1 MRRKSVRPLGPRKTL
16 AELAYQRLRDGIIHG
31 RLQPGELISTG
42 QIARAMHISSMPVRA
57 ALTRLEAE
65 GLVVI
70 APQRGVRV
78 SSISTAELEELFATR
93 SRLEGLAVHLACRH
107 LTGSDL
113 RKMRQYFRDMAR
125 YTRAKDAKRWL
136 AANEQWHHLI
146 FRASRNE
153 QLERLLF
160 DLWHRGIRRRTGA
173 PNVPGHMERRN
184 AEHAAILAALEERNA
199 ELAERLWRD
208 HILAGGEEIIKF
220 LTQTQLRESAPTRGR

>member
-65 GLVVI
+65 GLVV
-70 APQRGVRV
+70 

-107 LTGSDL
+107 LTESDL
-113 RKMRQYFRDMAR
+113 RKFRQYLRDMAR

-136 AANEQWHHLI
+136 ATNEQWHHLI

>member
-1 MRRKSVRPLGPRKTL
+1 MPRTSVRPLGPRKTL
-16 AELAYQRLRDGIIHG
+16 GDLAYERLRDDIVHG
-31 RLQPGELISTG
+31 RLRPGALISTG

-57 ALTRLEAE
+57 ALTRLATE

-78 SSISTAELEELFATR
+78 SSVSVEELEELFATR
-93 SRLEGLAVHLACRH
+93 SRLEGLAAYLACCH
-107 LTGSDL
+107 LTEADL
-113 RKMRQYFRDMAR
+113 RKMRQYLRDMGR
-125 YTRAKDAKRWL
+125 YARAKDPKRWL
-136 AANEQWHHLI
+136 ATNEQWHHLI

-173 PNVPGHMERRN
+173 PNVLGHMERRD
-184 AEHAAILAALEERNA
+184 AEHVAILAALEERNA
-199 ELAERLWRD
+199 ELVERLWRD

-220 LTQTQLRESAPTRGR
+220 LTQTQLRESASKRGR